1 MQEKNGNIS
10 LRTQYIDS
18 IMRLARQENID
29 IDRNKLRDV
38 LSKYSLKE
46 IDRIFDAFTRFGV
59 KTILENI

>member
-1 MQEKNGNIS
+1 MQEKDENIS

-18 IMRLARQENID
+18 IMRLTRQENIN

-38 LSKYSLKE
+38 LSKYSLEE

>member
-1 MQEKNGNIS
+1 MQEKNESIP

-18 IMRLARQENID
+18 IMHLTKQENID
-29 IDRNKLRDV
+29 IDRDRLRDV

-46 IDRIFDAFTRFGV
+46 VDRIFDAFTRFGV